1 MNVWVLDG
9 LIGFGDYF
17 FFQKL
22 LIMFLF
28 FEEIISQV
36 LLIVVVFISYISII
50 FNIGIIEIIGNSI
63 WVRIVILIERNM
75 KNGENL
81 FIDGGID
88 YDYRQGI

>member
-1 MNVWVLDG
+1 M
-9 LIGFGDYF
+9 
-17 FFQKL
+17 
-22 LIMFLF
+22 
-28 FEEIISQV
+28 
-36 LLIVVVFISYISII
+36 VFISYISII

-88 YDYRQGI
+88 YDYRWGI